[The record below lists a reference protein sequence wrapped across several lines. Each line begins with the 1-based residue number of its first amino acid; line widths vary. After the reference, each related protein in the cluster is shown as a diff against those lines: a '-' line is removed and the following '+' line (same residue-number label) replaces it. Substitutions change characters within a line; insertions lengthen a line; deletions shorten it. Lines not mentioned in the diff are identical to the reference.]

1 MFPIDKIDIKP
12 PVVPGVLSMAV
23 IGMRDIIPSLNLLP
37 VKKVF
42 CKFDISGD
50 TREPVITNKH
60 PVMGG
65 ASNFLE
71 VISLDIDVP
80 TNIDYSPVLTVYA
93 YDASLGFLGNRLL
106 GVCNI
111 PLEKYCAKIIKKLQK
126 ASLAFKTSSD
136 PIRTSDVI
144 MKEKALALK
153 KPTPTPAIP

>member
-1 MFPIDKIDIKP
+1 
-12 PVVPGVLSMAV
+12 MAV
-23 IGMRDIIPSLNLLP
+23 IGLRDVIPSLNLLP

-60 PVMGG
+60 PVQGG

-80 TNIDYSPVLTVYA
+80 TIIDYAPVLTIYA
-93 YDASLGFLGNRLL
+93 YDASLGFLGNRLV

-111 PLEKYCAKIIKKLQK
+111 PLEKYCAKVLRKLKK
-126 ASLAFKTSSD
+126 ASNAFTQGNS
-136 PIRTSDVI
+136 
-144 MKEKALALK
+144 
-153 KPTPTPAIP
+153 